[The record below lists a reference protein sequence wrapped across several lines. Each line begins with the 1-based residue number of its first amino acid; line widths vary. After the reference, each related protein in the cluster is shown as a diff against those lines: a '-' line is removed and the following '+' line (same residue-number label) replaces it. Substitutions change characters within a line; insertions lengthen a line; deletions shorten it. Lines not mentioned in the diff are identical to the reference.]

1 MEKYLPKQMLSI
13 LEPPLHRQKELKTH
27 NSNSKQ
33 KRATKIIDEE
43 ENIDEQN
50 ASTTPFAS
58 HILN

>member
-1 MEKYLPKQMLSI
+1 MLSI

-33 KRATKIIDEE
+33 KRANKIIDEE